1 MNRLFYLFISLI
13 SLTFH
18 SQSSLAQMGGH
29 GQGHIDPDSLTTITV
44 HGTAIIDTNFIYPMY
59 FIDTD
64 NNGDPDYFLNFG
76 PYWYQPDS
84 SDATRPNNGD
94 QITIVGGL
102 WENNMMNESMII
114 VYEINGQ
121 FWRDPLDAFW
131 NNMGHHSHGGGHFN
145 NGCNGYGWGWMHD
158 TITTVTVSGTAIIDT
173 TFFFEQYYLDEDGNG
188 IPEYFLNFGPP
199 WYEPQSGATRPN
211 NGDQITI
218 FGGKIDRPDMDRI
231 IVFEINGLFWRDS
244 TNIYPH
250 FGGGWCNRN
259 MTQPVQIK
267 TPYDT
272 NDMMQINPGWGGM
285 MMPQQIFCQMLELDP
300 INIPFSE
307 SENILAGYE
316 IGVYN
321 QMGMNMLWEGGGCGG
336 MLNFN
341 SNINY
346 HLRYTDYE
354 LSFRGIDESALVI
367 KYWNQQNNN
376 WMTFQ
381 NPVINTQTNT
391 VTLSSNVAS
400 NFIIITGNQIVSGNQ
415 NSGGDVPTNYV
426 LEQNYPNPFNPSTT
440 ISYTVPNNSMVKIN
454 VYNIV
459 GQEVAVLV
467 NEYKSAGQHEISYA
481 ANGLSSGIY
490 LVRMQADHYVSMMKM
505 TLLK

>member
-1 MNRLFYLFISLI
+1 MKKNIIVFASMLVMIL
-13 SLTFH
+13 
-18 SQSSLAQMGGH
+18 SSNSFPQMGGGGCH
-29 GQGHIDPDSLTTITV
+29 LNPDSLEVVTV
-44 HGTAIIDTNFIYPMY
+44 SGTAIVDTVTMMHPIYYIDTN
-59 FIDTD
+59 
-64 NNGDPDYFLNFG
+64 NNGEADYFLNFG
-76 PYWYQPDS
+76 PWWYEPDS
-84 SDATRPNNGD
+84 SNATRPNNGD
-94 QITIVGGL
+94 QIEIEGGL
-102 WENNMMNESMII
+102 WDGNMMGHPMIV
-114 VYEINGQ
+114 VYEINGE

-131 NNMGHHSHGGGHFN
+131 NNMGNHNHGGGHFN

-158 TITTVTVSGTAIIDT
+158 SITTVTVSGTALVDT
-173 TFFFEQYYLDEDGNG
+173 TFYFEQYYLDEDGNG
-188 IPEYFLNFGPP
+188 VPEYFLNFGPP

-218 FGGKIDRPDMDRI
+218 VGGKIDRPELDRI
-231 IVFEINGLFWRDS
+231 IVFEINGLLWRDS

-250 FGGGWCNRN
+250 FGGGWCHRN

-285 MMPQQIFCQMLELDP
+285 MMPQQIFCQILELDP
-300 INIPFSE
+300 INIPFS
-307 SENILAGYE
+307 SNQNILAGYE

-346 HLRYTDYE
+346 NLRYTDYE
-354 LSFRGIDESALVI
+354 LGFRGIDESSLVI

-376 WMTFQ
+376 WSTFQ

-391 VTLSSNVAS
+391 VTLSSDVAS

-415 NSGGDVPTNYV
+415 NSGDDVPNNYV

-440 ISYTVPNNSMVKIN
+440 INYSITEDGFVKLA
-454 VYNIV
+454 VYNML
-459 GQEVAVLV
+459 GEEVATLV
-467 NEYKSAGQHEISYA
+467 NSTQRAGNYNVTFDASS
-481 ANGLSSGIY
+481 LSSG
-490 LVRMQADHYVSMMKM
+490 VYVYRIEATNFTTSKKMVLMK
-505 TLLK
+505 